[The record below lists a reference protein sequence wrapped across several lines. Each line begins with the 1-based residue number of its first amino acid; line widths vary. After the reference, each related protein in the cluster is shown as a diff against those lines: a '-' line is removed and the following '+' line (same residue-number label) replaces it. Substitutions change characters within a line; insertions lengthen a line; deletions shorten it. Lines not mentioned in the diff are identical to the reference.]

1 MKSRLLLAVALCAF
15 GSTAFGQPG
24 DKPNNAQFEA
34 ILKKL
39 DEQNMKIDALS
50 QQLLK
55 LEQQA
60 TGKTGGVMIGEAT
73 PPPSAPAASTTG
85 AAATSATSTAAPPSG
100 SAHVVAK
107 GETLISIAKTHKVDV
122 DALQK
127 HNNIEDARKLQ
138 AGQTIM
144 IPTPGQ
150 SPGASPSPVP

>member
-1 MKSRLLLAVALCAF
+1 MNLRCLFVLIAIALCRAA
-15 GSTAFGQPG
+15 SAQTG
-24 DKPNNAQFEA
+24 DKPSDSQFET

-60 TGKTGGVMIGEAT
+60 TAKSTGVMIGEAT
-73 PPPSAPAASTTG
+73 PSTTPAAATAASSSAPATPASG
-85 AAATSATSTAAPPSG
+85 N
-100 SAHVVAK
+100 AHVVAK

-150 SPGASPSPVP
+150 SPGSSPSPSPNQ